1 MESKLRDSRAKCS
14 AAAAVVVAVAVGAVA
29 VAVAVVVASVLPTVV
44 ECARL
49 PLWRQAA
56 ADAQS

>member
-14 AAAAVVVAVAVGAVA
+14 AAAVVVAVAVGA

>member
-29 VAVAVVVASVLPTVV
+29 VAVVIASVLPAVV